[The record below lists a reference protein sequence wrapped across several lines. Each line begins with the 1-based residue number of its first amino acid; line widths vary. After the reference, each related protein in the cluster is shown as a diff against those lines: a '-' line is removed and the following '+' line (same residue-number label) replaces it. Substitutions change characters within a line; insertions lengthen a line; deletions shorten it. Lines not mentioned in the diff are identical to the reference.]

1 MRKEAAMERSAPGIL
16 KPVLIG
22 GAIFGF
28 LGGAPFVGILNCA
41 CCALIVGAGFV
52 ATMLYSKQC
61 VALGVPFTPA
71 VGAKV
76 GLAAGVVYAVFDTL
90 TSTVSALLFKE
101 ATLEWVVKMLDQ
113 IPNVP
118 PEVVEQFTTPS
129 QSSLAASVL
138 FGFLLT
144 LGLGVIF
151 ATLGGLVAGAVFKSE
166 PRGPSEPMQT

>member
-1 MRKEAAMERSAPGIL
+1 MERRAPGIL

-41 CCALIVGAGFV
+41 CCGLIVGAGFV
-52 ATMLYSKQC
+52 AAMLHSREC
-61 VALGVPFTPA
+61 AALGSPFSVAT
-71 VGAKV
+71 GAKV

-101 ATLEWVVKMLDQ
+101 ATLEWVVKVLER
-113 IPNVP
+113 IPDFP
-118 PEVVEQFTTPS
+118 PELIEPFTTPS
-129 QSSLAASVL
+129 QTSLAASVL

-144 LGLGVIF
+144 LGLGIIF
-151 ATLGGLVAGAVFKSE
+151 ATTGGLIAGAVFRSE
-166 PRGPSEPMQT
+166 PEGPPGPMQT